1 MKDDFANLKRYAS
14 ENKKLLSIPN
24 DGERI
29 VFFGDSITEFWT
41 PKNSILFQHKNTINR
56 GISGQTTSQMILRFQ
71 HDVIQLAPS
80 TVVLLV
86 GINDI
91 AENIGPI
98 SLEQIMENIITMS
111 ELSNANAIQV
121 ILCSVLPA
129 NTFSW
134 NPKLQ
139 PADKVIQL
147 NQMIYAY
154 AKSHKI
160 SYVNYYSAMV
170 DENKGLL
177 KKYGEDG
184 VHPNLEGYKKM
195 EELLQPFLKSF

>member
-1 MKDDFANLKRYAS
+1 MKADFANLKRYAS
-14 ENKKLLSIPN
+14 ENKKLLSNPN
-24 DGERI
+24 NGNRI
-29 VFFGDSITEFWT
+29 LFFGDSITEFWT
-41 PKNSILFQHKNTINR
+41 PKNSIIFQLENVINR
-56 GISGQTTSQMILRFQ
+56 GIRGQTTSQMVLRFQ
-71 HDVIQLAPS
+71 QDVIQLAPS
-80 TVVLLV
+80 TVVILA

-91 AENIGPI
+91 AENTGPI
-98 SLEQIMENIITMS
+98 LVEQIMENIILMS
-111 ELSNANAIQV
+111 ELANANAIKV

-134 NPKLQ
+134 NSKLQ

-147 NQMIYAY
+147 NQMIYTY
-154 AKSHKI
+154 AKLHKI
-160 SYVNYYSAMV
+160 NYIDYYSAMV